1 MKTVVCFTC
10 AVLCHLILLFS
21 FHLGSSARPLP
32 MSDESSLVEVNL
44 VATAQEPAVE
54 PAAPAE
60 PLSTPEPTPMPT
72 PEPTQTPNQE
82 PASTSTSAIPEP
94 PRTTAKVPSRST
106 SSSKPAHPKTTV
118 IGTSSN
124 APAKS
129 GPITITAARPRYR
142 SNPPPEYPMEARRLH
157 QEGIVLLTVEVDSD
171 GHTSSVHI
179 KRSSGIP
186 NLNQAAL
193 NAVRR
198 WTFEPAHLIGGLP
211 VASTV
216 DVPLRFSL
224 AK

>member
-94 PRTTAKVPSRST
+94 PRRFPHVQ
-106 SSSKPAHPKTTV
+106 H
-118 IGTSSN
+118 
-124 APAKS
+124 
-129 GPITITAARPRYR
+129 
-142 SNPPPEYPMEARRLH
+142 PPPNQPIRRPPSL
-157 QEGIVLLTVEVDSD
+157 
-171 GHTSSVHI
+171 
-179 KRSSGIP
+179 
-186 NLNQAAL
+186 
-193 NAVRR
+193 
-198 WTFEPAHLIGGLP
+198 EPAAMHRQSRDQLLLQQRDP
-211 VASTV
+211 VTV
-216 DVPLRFSL
+216 AIRLQNTRWKRDVFIRKESCYSRLR
-224 AK
+224 